1 MSRQRDFVVKTL
13 LRERLRVMSVASAI
27 VRDVHAADDIFQ
39 QVVLSALQEHEEF
52 RDAGHVL
59 AWALKAARH
68 RSLDLARKRKLLSL
82 PDEVLDKLEAEWCDP
97 SNNRLTDQ
105 AEALQRCLGRLG
117 DHSRNVLRLR
127 YADGMTAA
135 AIAGK
140 LHRSADAVY
149 QTLSR
154 VHRALRNCV
163 EQELELQSR
172 PKQGSV
178 L

>member
-1 MSRQRDFVVKTL
+1 
-13 LRERLRVMSVASAI
+13 
-27 VRDVHAADDIFQ
+27 
-39 QVVLSALQEHEEF
+39 
-52 RDAGHVL
+52 
-59 AWALKAARH
+59 
-68 RSLDLARKRKLLSL
+68 
-82 PDEVLDKLEAEWCDP
+82 
-97 SNNRLTDQ
+97 
-105 AEALQRCLGRLG
+105 
-117 DHSRNVLRLR
+117 VLRLR

-172 PKQGSV
+172 SKQGSV